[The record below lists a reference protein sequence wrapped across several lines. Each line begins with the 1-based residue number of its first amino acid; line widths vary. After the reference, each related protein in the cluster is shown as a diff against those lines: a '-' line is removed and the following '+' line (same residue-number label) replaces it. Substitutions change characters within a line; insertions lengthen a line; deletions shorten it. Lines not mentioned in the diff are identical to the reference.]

1 MWPSPY
7 LMCVPCV
14 QRIAEWKRELAQPSL
29 SSDRK
34 QFVQW
39 QVQGLETM
47 INNYKQKILIIDRE
61 LVRRESALRQLD
73 CKYRDVQPLSTN

>member
-14 QRIAEWKRELAQPSL
+14 QEIAKLKRELAQPFL
-29 SSDRK
+29 SSDSI
-34 QFVQW
+34 QYLQGS
-39 QVQGLETM
+39 VQGRETD
-47 INNYKQKILIIDRE
+47 INIYKQKILAIDKE
-61 LVRRESALRQLD
+61 LVKRESALRQLD

>member
-14 QRIAEWKRELAQPSL
+14 QEIAWLKRELAQPSL

-34 QFVQW
+34 QYLQE
-39 QVQGLETM
+39 QVQEWETL
-47 INNYKQKILIIDRE
+47 INNHKQRILVIDKE
-61 LVRRESALRQLD
+61 LDKQELALRQLD

>member
-14 QRIAEWKRELAQPSL
+14 QGIAELKRELAQPSL
-29 SSDRK
+29 SSYRK
-34 QFVQW
+34 QYLQG
-39 QVQGLETM
+39 QVQGRETG
-47 INNYKQKILIIDRE
+47 INDSKQKILAIDKELDKRE
-61 LVRRESALRQLD
+61 LALRQLD

>member
-14 QRIAEWKRELAQPSL
+14 QEIAKLKRELAQPSL

-34 QFVQW
+34 QSLQEEVQEW
-39 QVQGLETM
+39 ETL
-47 INNYKQKILIIDRE
+47 INNYKQRILAIDKE
-61 LVRRESALRQLD
+61 LDKPELALRQLD

>member
-14 QRIAEWKRELAQPSL
+14 QEIAELKRELAQPSL

-34 QFVQW
+34 QYLQRM
-39 QVQGLETM
+39 VQGRETW
-47 INNYKQKILIIDRE
+47 INKYKQYILAIDKELVKRE
-61 LVRRESALRQLD
+61 LALRQLD
-73 CKYRDVQPLSTN
+73 CKYRNVQPLSTN

>member
-14 QRIAEWKRELAQPSL
+14 QEIAEWKRELAQPSL

-34 QFVQW
+34 QSLQRR
-39 QVQGLETM
+39 VQGRETD
-47 INNYKQKILIIDRE
+47 INNRKQVILAIDKELIKRE
-61 LVRRESALRQLD
+61 LALRQLD

>member
-14 QRIAEWKRELAQPSL
+14 QEIAKLKRELAQPSL

-34 QFVQW
+34 QSLQR
-39 QVQGLETM
+39 QVQGLETR
-47 INNYKQKILIIDRE
+47 INNCKQRILAIDKELVKRE
-61 LVRRESALRQLD
+61 LALRQLD

>member
-29 SSDRK
+29 SSDSK
-34 QFVQW
+34 QYLQRSVQRW
-39 QVQGLETM
+39 ETV
-47 INNYKQKILIIDRE
+47 INNNKQKILAIDKELVKRE
-61 LVRRESALRQLD
+61 LALRQLD

>member
-14 QRIAEWKRELAQPSL
+14 QGIADLKRELAQPSL

-34 QFVQW
+34 QSLQRSVQEW
-39 QVQGLETM
+39 ETL
-47 INNYKQKILIIDRE
+47 INNYKQDILAIDKELVKRE
-61 LVRRESALRQLD
+61 LALRQLD

>member
-14 QRIAEWKRELAQPSL
+14 QEIAEFKRELAQPSL

-34 QFVQW
+34 QYLQRSVQ
-39 QVQGLETM
+39 VLETR
-47 INNYKQKILIIDRE
+47 INNYKQRILAIDKELVKRE
-61 LVRRESALRQLD
+61 LALRQLD

>member
-7 LMCVPCV
+7 LMCVSCV
-14 QRIAEWKRELAQPSL
+14 QRIAEWKRELAQPFL

-34 QFVQW
+34 QSLQWRVQLRETDININK
-39 QVQGLETM
+39 QG
-47 INNYKQKILIIDRE
+47 ILAIDKELDKRE
-61 LVRRESALRQLD
+61 LALRQLD

>member
-14 QRIAEWKRELAQPSL
+14 QEIAKWKRELAQPSL

-34 QFVQW
+34 QFLQEQVQW
-39 QVQGLETM
+39 RETY
-47 INNYKQKILIIDRE
+47 INDNKQKILAIDKELVKRE
-61 LVRRESALRQLD
+61 LALRQLD

>member
-14 QRIAEWKRELAQPSL
+14 QMIAEWKRELTQPSL

-34 QFVQW
+34 QSLQRRVQRW
-39 QVQGLETM
+39 ETE
-47 INNYKQKILIIDRE
+47 INNCKQKILAIDKELVKRE
-61 LVRRESALRQLD
+61 LALRQLD

>member
-14 QRIAEWKRELAQPSL
+14 QRIAKWKRELAQPSL
-29 SSDRK
+29 SSDTK
-34 QFVQW
+34 QYLQERVQ
-39 QVQGLETM
+39 LREIL
-47 INNYKQKILIIDRE
+47 INNHKQEILAIDKE
-61 LVRRESALRQLD
+61 LDKRKLALRQLD

>member
-7 LMCVPCV
+7 LMCVSCV
-14 QRIAEWKRELAQPSL
+14 QRIAKWKRELAQPSL

-34 QFVQW
+34 QSLQRL
-39 QVQGLETM
+39 VQGLETS
-47 INNYKQKILIIDRE
+47 INNDKQEILAIDKELDKRE
-61 LVRRESALRQLD
+61 LALRQLD

>member
-14 QRIAEWKRELAQPSL
+14 QDIAEWKRELAQPSL

-34 QFVQW
+34 QSLQGSVQVW
-39 QVQGLETM
+39 ETD
-47 INNYKQKILIIDRE
+47 INNNKQEILAIDKELDKRE
-61 LVRRESALRQLD
+61 LALRQLD

>member
-14 QRIAEWKRELAQPSL
+14 QEIAEWKRELAQPSL

-34 QFVQW
+34 QSLQMVQW
-39 QVQGLETM
+39 ETW
-47 INNYKQKILIIDRE
+47 INSYKQEILSIDRE
-61 LVRRESALRQLD
+61 LDKRELALRQLD

>member
-14 QRIAEWKRELAQPSL
+14 QEIAEFKRELAQPSL

-34 QFVQW
+34 QYLQRSVQ
-39 QVQGLETM
+39 VLETY
-47 INNYKQKILIIDRE
+47 INNYKQRILAIDKELDKRE
-61 LVRRESALRQLD
+61 LALRQLD

>member
-14 QRIAEWKRELAQPSL
+14 QRIAECKRELARPFL

-34 QFVQW
+34 QYLQRS
-39 QVQGLETM
+39 VQGRERM
-47 INNYKQKILIIDRE
+47 INYNKQDLLAIDKELVKRE
-61 LVRRESALRQLD
+61 LALRQLD

>member
-14 QRIAEWKRELAQPSL
+14 QRIAELKRELTQPSL

-34 QFVQW
+34 QSLREVQW
-39 QVQGLETM
+39 Y
-47 INNYKQKILIIDRE
+47 INNHKQDILAVDRE

-73 CKYRDVQPLSTN
+73 CKYRDVQPLNTN

>member
-14 QRIAEWKRELAQPSL
+14 QEIAKLKRELAQPSL

-34 QFVQW
+34 QYLQRR
-39 QVQGLETM
+39 VQGLETL
-47 INNYKQKILIIDRE
+47 INNYKQEILAIDKELVKRE
-61 LVRRESALRQLD
+61 LALRQLD

>member
-14 QRIAEWKRELAQPSL
+14 QMIAEWKRELAQPSL
-29 SSDRK
+29 SSYRK
-34 QFVQW
+34 QSLQERVQR
-39 QVQGLETM
+39 GETL
-47 INNYKQKILIIDRE
+47 INNNKQDILAIDKELVKRE
-61 LVRRESALRQLD
+61 LALRQLD

>member
-14 QRIAEWKRELAQPSL
+14 QVIAEWKRELAQPSL

-34 QFVQW
+34 QYLQRRVQW
-39 QVQGLETM
+39 RKTS
-47 INNYKQKILIIDRE
+47 INNRKQDLLAIDRE

>member
-14 QRIAEWKRELAQPSL
+14 QEIAEWKRELAQPS
-29 SSDRK
+29 DRK
-34 QFVQW
+34 IYLQW
-39 QVQGLETM
+39 QVQGRETR
-47 INNYKQKILIIDRE
+47 INKRKQWILAIDKELDKRE
-61 LVRRESALRQLD
+61 LALRQLD

>member
-14 QRIAEWKRELAQPSL
+14 QDIAEWKRELAQPSL

-34 QFVQW
+34 QSLQEE
-39 QVQGLETM
+39 VQGWETLF
-47 INNYKQKILIIDRE
+47 NNYKQEILAIDKE

-73 CKYRDVQPLSTN
+73 CEYRDVQPLNTN

>member
-14 QRIAEWKRELAQPSL
+14 QGIAGLKRELAQPSL

-34 QFVQW
+34 QSLQRR
-39 QVQGLETM
+39 VQGRETR
-47 INNYKQKILIIDRE
+47 INNRKQVILAIDKELIKRE
-61 LVRRESALRQLD
+61 LALRQLD